1 MKPLVG
7 RYLIMPDMRM
17 MNPGIAVLA
26 VAVLILTTACGTSDG
41 HASGGAFLALSVAA
55 LFVSVV
61 LVNTVGKVFAQLF
74 DLSLTVLKAV
84 ATVGLTVALV
94 LGAVVLAIIAVA
106 AR

>member
-1 MKPLVG
+1 M
-7 RYLIMPDMRM
+7 
-17 MNPGIAVLA
+17 A
-26 VAVLILTTACGTSDG
+26 
-41 HASGGAFLALSVAA
+41 ALS
-55 LFVSVV
+55 VSVV
-61 LVNTVGKVFAQLF
+61 LLNTVGKVFAQLF